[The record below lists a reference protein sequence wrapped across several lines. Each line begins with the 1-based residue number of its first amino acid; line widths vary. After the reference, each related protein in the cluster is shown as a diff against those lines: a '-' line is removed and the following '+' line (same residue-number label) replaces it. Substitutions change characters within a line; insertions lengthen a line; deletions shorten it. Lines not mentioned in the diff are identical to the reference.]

1 MVIRSASIVL
11 VAFSSAVDRDSFSI
25 DSPPPARSSSSG
37 VDFPPPAWPSSSGI
51 DLRMIRLAVGGRKL
65 EGRKSSSG
73 KSGVGSSSHPGYNVK
88 NTTLRASLNKDV
100 TPDNNQNAMRAPQ
113 ANCDKVRKS
122 NMSKESTAKTRD
134 LTFKSGCGSKIIA
147 AAKSAHLETAKSKAN
162 KVVHSKAT
170 RLHRVNAQDSVTG
183 ATKANDKVGVNKY
196 NRLGNGKENVTS
208 QRPNTGAG
216 GTVQQVQ
223 IVTKQKS
230 IVPKVNKVVH
240 SKATRLHGVNAQD
253 SVTGGTKANDKVG
266 VNKYNG
272 LGNGKENV
280 TSQRSNT
287 GAGGTVQQVQILTE
301 QKSTVPKVNKVV
313 HSKATRLHGVNA
325 QDSVTGGTKAND
337 KVGVNKYNRLGNG
350 KENVTSQRPNTEAGG
365 TVQQV
370 QIVTKQKS
378 IVPKVNKVVHSKATR
393 LHGVNAQDSVTGG
406 TKANDK
412 VGVNKY
418 NGLGNGKENV
428 TSQRS
433 NTGAGGTVQQVQIL
447 TEQKSTVPKTQDP
460 EIAENIGTVVA
471 LPRKN
476 VVEPVDQ
483 WAFLPK
489 LLTIPKGSDQTD
501 EKQSEDVGDDDDD
514 KKGMEWA
521 LPGLQQ
527 PKVSE
532 TLLSSSFFPSDF
544 FVISESLGLD
554 LHVSSSLDGSHGSFT
569 ISNRTSG
576 GGHKS
581 RQNSS
586 ESSGTFGGSRWKKK
600 QLKATYQKP
609 FKLRTEQRGRYKE
622 EEFVKKLQ
630 QMMMEEEKQRIPITQ
645 GLPLT
650 TDEPECLVKPAVKEI
665 TRPVDLVL
673 HSDVRAVKRAEFDQ
687 QLAKK
692 MSLVEQYREKRERQQ
707 KLAEE
712 EEIRRLRKELI
723 PRAQLMPYFDRPFIP
738 RRSMKHCTIP
748 REPKFHI
755 PPQHK
760 KIKRGM
766 C

>member
-11 VAFSSAVDRDSFSI
+11 VAFSSAVDRDSFSV

-51 DLRMIRLAVGGRKL
+51 DLRMIRLSVGGRKL

-100 TPDNNQNAMRAPQ
+100 TPDNNQNAMREPQ
-113 ANCDKVRKS
+113 TNCDKVRKS

-147 AAKSAHLETAKSKAN
+147 AAKSAHLETAKSKVN

-196 NRLGNGKENVTS
+196 NGLGNGKENVTS

-223 IVTKQKS
+223 MLTEQKS
-230 IVPKVNKVVH
+230 TVPKVNKVVH

-337 KVGVNKYNRLGNG
+337 KVGVNKYNGLGNG
-350 KENVTSQRPNTEAGG
+350 KENVTSQRPNTGAGG
-365 TVQQV
+365 MVQQV
-370 QIVTKQKS
+370 QM
-378 IVPKVNKVVHSKATR
+378 
-393 LHGVNAQDSVTGG
+393 
-406 TKANDK
+406 
-412 VGVNKY
+412 
-418 NGLGNGKENV
+418 
-428 TSQRS
+428 
-433 NTGAGGTVQQVQIL
+433 L

-460 EIAENIGTVVA
+460 EIAKNIDTVVA
-471 LPRKN
+471 PPRKN

-489 LLTIPKGSDQTD
+489 LLTIPKGSDQID

-514 KKGMEWA
+514 KKGMKWA

-527 PKVSE
+527 PK
-532 TLLSSSFFPSDF
+532 
-544 FVISESLGLD
+544 SLGLD

-581 RQNSS
+581 RRNSS

-645 GLPLT
+645 GLPWT

-687 QLAKK
+687 QMAKK

-748 REPKFHI
+748 RDPKFHI

>member
-1 MVIRSASIVL
+1 
-11 VAFSSAVDRDSFSI
+11 
-25 DSPPPARSSSSG
+25 
-37 VDFPPPAWPSSSGI
+37 
-51 DLRMIRLAVGGRKL
+51 
-65 EGRKSSSG
+65 
-73 KSGVGSSSHPGYNVK
+73 
-88 NTTLRASLNKDV
+88 
-100 TPDNNQNAMRAPQ
+100 MRAPQ

-147 AAKSAHLETAKSKAN
+147 AAKSAHLETAKSKVN

-183 ATKANDKVGVNKY
+183 GTKANDKVGVNKC

-208 QRPNTGAG
+208 QRPNTGVG

-240 SKATRLHGVNAQD
+240 SKAMRLHRVNAQD

-280 TSQRSNT
+280 MSQGPNT
-287 GAGGTVQQVQILTE
+287 GAGGTVQQVQIVTE

-313 HSKATRLHGVNA
+313 HSKARRLHRVNAQDSVTGGTKANDKVGVNKCNRLGNGKENVTSQRPNTGAGGMVQQVQIVTEQKSIVPKVNKVVHSKARRLHRVNA

-350 KENVTSQRPNTEAGG
+350 KENVTSQRPNTGAGG
-365 TVQQV
+365 MVQQV
-370 QIVTKQKS
+370 QIVTEQKS
-378 IVPKVNKVVHSKATR
+378 IVPKVNKVVHSKARR
-393 LHGVNAQDSVTGG
+393 LHRVNAQDSVTGG
-406 TKANDK
+406 AKANDK

-418 NGLGNGKENV
+418 NRLGNGRENV
-428 TSQRS
+428 TSRRP
-433 NTGAGGTVQQVQIL
+433 NTGAGGMVQQVQIV
-447 TEQKSTVPKTQDP
+447 TEQKSIVPKTQDL
-460 EIAENIGTVVA
+460 EIAENIDTVVA
-471 LPRKN
+471 PPRKS
-476 VVEPVDQ
+476 VVEPVNQ

-489 LLTIPKGSDQTD
+489 LLTILKDSDQTD
-501 EKQSEDVGDDDDD
+501 DKQSEDVGDDDDD
-514 KKGMEWA
+514 KKGMKWE

-532 TLLSSSFFPSDF
+532 TLISSSSFFPSDF
-544 FVISESLGLD
+544 FVTSESLGLD
-554 LHVSSSLDGSHGSFT
+554 SHVSSSLDGSHGSFT
-569 ISNRTSG
+569 ISNMTSG
-576 GGHKS
+576 GGHRS
-581 RQNSS
+581 RRNSS

-609 FKLRTEQRGRYKE
+609 FKLRTEERGRYKE
-622 EEFVKKLQ
+622 EVFVKKLQ
-630 QMMMEEEKQRIPITQ
+630 QMMMEEEKQRIPIAQ
-645 GLPLT
+645 GLPWT

-665 TRPVDLVL
+665 TGPVDLVL

-687 QLAKK
+687 QK
-692 MSLVEQYREKRERQQ
+692 MSLVEQYRKKRERQQ

-748 REPKFHI
+748 KEPKFHI

-760 KIKRGM
+760 KIKCGM

>member
-11 VAFSSAVDRDSFSI
+11 VAFSSAVDRDSFSV

-51 DLRMIRLAVGGRKL
+51 DRELSSVDRLVAMENFFLLIFLLLIFLSLLMIFLQRMIRLSVGGRKL

-337 KVGVNKYNRLGNG
+337 KVGVNKYNRLGNVYY
-350 KENVTSQRPNTEAGG
+350 N
-365 TVQQV
+365 
-370 QIVTKQKS
+370 
-378 IVPKVNKVVHSKATR
+378 VNKVVHSKATR

-460 EIAENIGTVVA
+460 EIAENIDTVVA
-471 LPRKN
+471 PPRKN

-514 KKGMEWA
+514 KKGMKWA

-532 TLLSSSFFPSDF
+532 TLISSSFFPSDF

-554 LHVSSSLDGSHGSFT
+554 LHVSSSLDGSHG
-569 ISNRTSG
+569 RTSG

-581 RQNSS
+581 RRNSS